1 VALLDEALDEITSF
15 LARHP
20 PFSAL
25 SREALEHLVRR
36 GQIEFFPAGSDILV
50 QAGQP
55 SRHFYVV
62 RRGSVELLDAGEVV
76 DVLDEGEAFG
86 HPSLLSGLP
95 PAFTVRAREDC
106 LCYLFPAEPTLA
118 ALSDPAGLRFLA
130 ATLQDRLER
139 ASARSR
145 RGFSLGTARVGALA
159 SPVPVI
165 SRPDVSIR
173 KVAEEMTEKRA
184 SSAVVV
190 VGDGFGIV
198 TDTDLRAKVVARG
211 LPPDASVAAVMTAP
225 AVTAPSG
232 RLAFDALV
240 DMLEAGIHHLPVI
253 DSEGKLLGVVS
264 HTALL
269 NLEAP
274 SPFTLRQE
282 IARAGDV
289 AALAKATAALPRV
302 VVKLL
307 DAGVDP
313 IDLGDVIAT
322 TSDAVVRRV
331 LELAEREVG
340 EPPCA
345 WAWLALGSE
354 ARREQTLATDQDNG
368 LAYDGP
374 EEEVDGYFAALAERT
389 NAWLADCGFAACRAG
404 VMARNRPWRRSRARW
419 LELFDTWLRFPDRRR
434 VFLAT
439 IAFDVR
445 RVAGPLMLEPEI
457 HDLLATAERRP
468 AFLGRLA
475 RAALDFRPPTGFLRD
490 FVVERSGEQVG
501 TLDIKRGGVMPVVD
515 LARFYALAAGSTNI
529 GTLDRLR
536 AAGARGLLSRERAQE
551 LSEALATV
559 SRIRLEHQAALV
571 ERSLPPDNR
580 INPRELPPLARR
592 ELKLSFRTI
601 AAAQKAFEPRTPTRL
616 R

>member
-1 VALLDEALDEITSF
+1 MLARRQRCRSTAAYRSAVALLDEALDEVTGF

-25 SREALEHLVRR
+25 SREALERLVRR
-36 GQIEFFPAGSDILV
+36 GQIEFFPTGSDILV

-130 ATLQDRLER
+130 VTLQDRLER
-139 ASARSR
+139 AGARSR

-165 SRPDVSIR
+165 PSSDISIR
-173 KVAEEMTEKRA
+173 KVSEEMTEKRA

-190 VGDGFGIV
+190 VENNFGIV
-198 TDTDLRAKVVARG
+198 TDTDLRAKVARG
-211 LPPDASVAAVMTAP
+211 LPPDASVAAVMSAP
-225 AVTAPSG
+225 AVTAPSE

-240 DMLEAGIHHLPVI
+240 DMLEAGIHHLPVV
-253 DSEGKLLGVVS
+253 DAQGRLLGVVS

-289 AALAKATAALPRV
+289 GALAKATAALPHG

-307 DAGVDP
+307 DGGVDP
-313 IDLGDVIAT
+313 D
-322 TSDAVVRRV
+322 
-331 LELAEREVG
+331 
-340 EPPCA
+340 
-345 WAWLALGSE
+345 
-354 ARREQTLATDQDNG
+354 
-368 LAYDGP
+368 
-374 EEEVDGYFAALAERT
+374 
-389 NAWLADCGFAACRAG
+389 
-404 VMARNRPWRRSRARW
+404 RPR
-419 LELFDTWLRFPDRRR
+419 
-434 VFLAT
+434 
-439 IAFDVR
+439 
-445 RVAGPLMLEPEI
+445 
-457 HDLLATAERRP
+457 
-468 AFLGRLA
+468 
-475 RAALDFRPPTGFLRD
+475 
-490 FVVERSGEQVG
+490 
-501 TLDIKRGGVMPVVD
+501 
-515 LARFYALAAGSTNI
+515 
-529 GTLDRLR
+529 
-536 AAGARGLLSRERAQE
+536 
-551 LSEALATV
+551 
-559 SRIRLEHQAALV
+559 
-571 ERSLPPDNR
+571 
-580 INPRELPPLARR
+580 
-592 ELKLSFRTI
+592 
-601 AAAQKAFEPRTPTRL
+601 
-616 R
+616 